1 MDADRDN
8 NGHAAADQA
17 GADKA
22 DAARRTS
29 RWEARTDIPLSVA
42 SMLFLAA
49 YAVDVLARGMPAG
62 WHTTCL
68 AIALTAWALFAVDYA
83 VRWRLSGYGPHL
95 LRYVRRH
102 LLDTVVLLLP
112 LLRPLRILRVY
123 EAVQRRR
130 DRPRLGLYGRV
141 ISYAGLASVLLGFT
155 SALAVYQQER
165 DAPGATIHTF
175 GDSVWWACSTLS
187 TVGYGDITP
196 VTPLGRTIA
205 IGMMTCG
212 LALFGAVTGAFS
224 SWLFQ
229 MFTRDDETMPPAR

>member
-1 MDADRDN
+1 
-8 NGHAAADQA
+8 
-17 GADKA
+17 
-22 DAARRTS
+22 
-29 RWEARTDIPLSVA
+29 
-42 SMLFLAA
+42 
-49 YAVDVLARGMPAG
+49 
-62 WHTTCL
+62 
-68 AIALTAWALFAVDYA
+68 
-83 VRWRLSGYGPHL
+83 
-95 LRYVRRH
+95 
-102 LLDTVVLLLP
+102 
-112 LLRPLRILRVY
+112 
-123 EAVQRRR
+123 VQRRR